1 MRKCRGIVQS
11 LGKFFEELI
20 QNNQDTSAGSS
31 KSRRTTIAA
40 RRASELLHELS
51 TSMEHALST
60 KFHER
65 APTRVDRSTRT
76 TSPVRRSTA
85 VNTEG
90 SKTLWDK
97 LCDEV
102 AQHEFTFDPLSPPQ
116 IEGSSGI
123 TDDKQREVQRA
134 ERGLQ
139 RMYTENGWYNLNAYD
154 ILWIG
159 CKMLLEKAH
168 SFRQVKQGAR

>member
-1 MRKCRGIVQS
+1 MPSRKNYKIFNRFIIFMTGDTVGKCRGIVQS

-20 QNNQDTSAGSS
+20 QNNQDTSAISS
-31 KSRRTTIAA
+31 KSRRTAIAA
-40 RRASELLHELS
+40 RRASELLHDLS

-60 KFHER
+60 KSYER

-85 VNTEG
+85 VNTEA

-102 AQHEFTFDPLSPPQ
+102 AQHEFSFDPLSPPQ
-116 IEGSSGI
+116 NEGI
-123 TDDKQREVQRA
+123 TNDKQQEVKRA

-139 RMYTENGWYNLNAYD
+139 RMYTENGWYNL
-154 ILWIG
+154 I
-159 CKMLLEKAH
+159 
-168 SFRQVKQGAR
+168 

>member
-1 MRKCRGIVQS
+1 MHKYPIKNFLFLFMPAGETVRKCRGIVQS

-20 QNNQDTSAGSS
+20 QNSQDATAGGS

-51 TSMEHALST
+51 MSMDHALST
-60 KFHER
+60 TCHE
-65 APTRVDRSTRT
+65 PTRVDRSTRT

-85 VNTEG
+85 VNTEA
-90 SKTLWDK
+90 STTLWDK

-102 AQHEFTFDPLSPPQ
+102 AQHEFTFDPLSPPPQ
-116 IEGSSGI
+116 TEGLSGV
-123 TDDKQREVQRA
+123 TDDKQREIKRA

-139 RMYTENGWYNLNAYD
+139 RTYQENGQYTSL
-154 ILWIG
+154 IP
-159 CKMLLEKAH
+159 K
-168 SFRQVKQGAR
+168 

>member
-20 QNNQDTSAGSS
+20 QNNQDASAGGS
-31 KSRRTTIAA
+31 KSRRTTIAV
-40 RRASELLHELS
+40 RRASELLQELS
-51 TSMEHALST
+51 ISMEHALSM
-60 KFHER
+60 KSQ
-65 APTRVDRSTRT
+65 PTCADRSTRT

-102 AQHEFTFDPLSPPQ
+102 AQHEFTFDPLSPPPQ
-116 IEGSSGI
+116 TERTSGI
-123 TDDKQREVQRA
+123 TDDKQQEVKRA

-139 RMYTENGWYNLNAYD
+139 RMYQDTG
-154 ILWIG
+154 
-159 CKMLLEKAH
+159 
-168 SFRQVKQGAR
+168 